1 MSEERLDALT
11 EAAGLIGEWQDSKGC
26 THRLDDA
33 TRRELL
39 AGLGFPAEN
48 ASEIDASLERLR
60 PPASP
65 AHWPPLITAEQ
76 GRGTA
81 LPSVLP
87 EGTRYVLVLENGER
101 REGRLPRAGEL
112 PPVETPG
119 YHRLQIGDSVR
130 TLAVAPPRCFTLA
143 DACDRETPRQWG
155 LAAQLYALRR
165 PGDGGIGDT
174 LALERL
180 VRHAAEAGAAAVAIS
195 PTHAMFSADVT
206 RYSPYAPSSRLLYNV
221 LHAAPEALFGEEP
234 VKRAMEVSGVNDA
247 LPRLEAEPLL
257 DWPATANAK
266 LTWLRALCEDLMQR
280 EDAKAVRLRQALAA
294 FRQRG
299 GSTLEHHCRFEA
311 LQQRLGILDWR
322 QWPRELRD
330 PTGPE
335 VARFAEVDA
344 RDVEFHAFLQ
354 WLVSEGLARAQAS
367 AREAGMTVGLIADL
381 AVGADAAGSQAWS
394 RQAEMLEGLS
404 IGAPPDAFNV
414 HGQDWGLAPFSPQGL
429 VRSGF
434 RSFID
439 MLRAGFAHA
448 GGLRIDHVMGLMRL
462 WLVPHGKA
470 PTAGG
475 YVRYPFNDLLRLVAL
490 ESWRHRAIV
499 IGEDLGTVPPG
510 FRQRLA
516 RHGILGMRVLW
527 FERDD
532 DGGFLPP
539 AQWSRDAIA
548 TSTTHDLPTLA
559 GWWAGRDIEWR
570 DRLGLLGEGR
580 DADGEQAER
589 RSDRARLAR
598 AFGLLDPL
606 ASSTVLEATEL
617 PVSQVL
623 DAGAQ
628 QLGLTPAPLTL
639 LPVEDALGLEEQAN
653 LPGTLD
659 EHPNWRRRLPDAT
672 ARLFASTEVRD
683 RLEQLAMARRQAA
696 QAVTTP
702 ETADDDGD
710 E

>member
-1 MSEERLDALT
+1 MSDAYLDALA
-11 EAAGLIGEWQDSKGC
+11 EAAGLIVEWQDSEGR

-39 AGLGFPAEN
+39 ARLGYPAGN
-48 ASEIDASLERLR
+48 ASEVDASLQRLR
-60 PPASP
+60 PPTSP
-65 AHWPPLITAEQ
+65 AQWPPLITAEQ
-76 GRGTA
+76 SRSTA
-81 LPSVLP
+81 LPSTLP
-87 EGTRYVLVLENGER
+87 KGTRFILVLENGER
-101 REGRLPRAGEL
+101 REGRLTRAGEL
-112 PPVETPG
+112 PPVKTSG
-119 YHRLQIGDSVR
+119 YHRLQIGDSLR

-143 DACDRETPRQWG
+143 DACDSETPRLWG

-221 LHAAPEALFGEEP
+221 LHAAPEALLGEEA

-257 DWPATANAK
+257 DWPATAEAK
-266 LTWLRALCEDLMQR
+266 LTWLRALCDDLMQR
-280 EDAKAVRLRQALAA
+280 EDPQAVRLRQVLAT

-299 GSTLEHHCRFEA
+299 GSILEHHCRFEA

-330 PTGPE
+330 PTDPE
-335 VARFAEVDA
+335 VTRFAEEYAHEVG
-344 RDVEFHAFLQ
+344 FHAFLQ
-354 WLVSEGLARAQAS
+354 WLASEGLGRVQATARK
-367 AREAGMTVGLIADL
+367 AGMPVGLIADL

-394 RQAEMLEGLS
+394 RPTEMLEGLS
-404 IGAPPDAFNV
+404 IGAPPDTFNV

-429 VRSGF
+429 VRGGF
-434 RSFID
+434 AGFID

-448 GGLRIDHVMGLMRL
+448 GGLRIDHVLGLLRL
-462 WLVPHGKA
+462 WLVPHGA
-470 PTAGG
+470 PPTSGG
-475 YVRYPFNDLLRLVAL
+475 YVRLPLDDLLRLVAL

-499 IGEDLGTVPPG
+499 IGEDLGTVAPG
-510 FRQRLA
+510 FRERLT
-516 RHGILGMRVLW
+516 RHGILGMSVLW
-527 FERDD
+527 FERDS

-539 AQWSRDAIA
+539 EQWSRGAIA
-548 TSTTHDLPTLA
+548 TSSTHDLPTLA

-570 DRLGLLGEGR
+570 SRFGLLAE
-580 DADGEQAER
+580 DQDGQSAHDER
-589 RSDRARLAR
+589 RIERGRLAR
-598 AFGLLDPL
+598 ALHLVDDHVPEAPLDAAALP
-606 ASSTVLEATEL
+606 ASK
-617 PVSQVL
+617 VL
-623 DAGAQ
+623 DACVRR
-628 QLGLTPAPLTL
+628 LGLTPAPLTL
-639 LPVEDALGLEEQAN
+639 LPLEDALGLEEQAN

-659 EHPNWRRRLPDAT
+659 EHPNWRRRLPDDAD
-672 ARLFASTEVRD
+672 LLLAS
-683 RLEQLAMARRQAA
+683 
-696 QAVTTP
+696 P
-702 ETADDDGD
+702 ETQCRLKTLAEARWQAGHDNQGGQHH